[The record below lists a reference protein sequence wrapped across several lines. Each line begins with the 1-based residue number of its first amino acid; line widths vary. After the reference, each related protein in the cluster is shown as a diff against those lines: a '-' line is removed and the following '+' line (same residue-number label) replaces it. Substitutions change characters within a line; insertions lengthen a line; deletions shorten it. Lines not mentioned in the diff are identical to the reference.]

1 MSSVPLIEA
10 FGRIV
15 YGFTRGLTE
24 HYNPDE
30 PEYTAE
36 NLGYHPLES
45 TGREWYYKPVKELI
59 YQEYGE
65 NRSSPPS
72 FNHNIRII
80 NASSTQGHDEL
91 QQNDDTETAMAWK
104 KLRPSI
110 LKTICDSMYIGS
122 LISLL
127 AAISIGTIYIAV
139 AFLIYTETVM
149 NCQYQKEKMTSRQ
162 QWMRTIANVVSCA
175 LIYFSPVLNLLFLF
189 RSFQLKGLKRK
200 LLLTCLIIYC
210 MDSLYRVT
218 LQLMG
223 KPFFTL
229 SALYNVP
236 VYTLWVCSSML
247 QFYLVAT
254 NFLNRPKRK
263 RILLLCKMFVP
274 TISFVILGCC
284 MRLFIY
290 PAYNKEKKEERKLVI
305 ALFSPLAGLVLKAAS
320 RICVQ
325 RLWNITHPGYS
336 YVLLAPLYFGSAI
349 MVRGLQ
355 LELNSLQSIAI
366 LGIIHG
372 AAEVVERSTIV
383 VIDHV
388 CHSLRTRKA
397 YPWGSFRTPRRER
410 LTADVAIMSMLY
422 ESTAIVSVNGS
433 FYMHQLIFLENTS
446 VTSMI
451 KEFAL
456 STSVML
462 VIEWFFISVSLAIE
476 TRYQNMAVMAV
487 WRCQWKR
494 HTLVAILNVLFI
506 GVWVIVNLLDV
517 VHGHFLDEPLKKCKI
532 PF

>member
-24 HYNPDE
+24 HYNPEE

-36 NLGYHPLES
+36 ILGCNPLES
-45 TGREWYYKPVKELI
+45 TGREWYHKPVKELV

-65 NRSSPPS
+65 NRVSPPS
-72 FNHNIRII
+72 FNLNIRII
-80 NASSTQGHDEL
+80 NASSTQEHDGPL
-91 QQNDDTETAMAWK
+91 QNDDTETAGAMAWK
-104 KLRPSI
+104 SFRPSI
-110 LKTICDSMYIGS
+110 RHTISDSMYIGS

-127 AAISIGTIYIAV
+127 ASISIGTIYIAL
-139 AFLIYTETVM
+139 AFLIYKTVM

-162 QWMRTIANVVSCA
+162 QWMRTIADVVSCA

-200 LLLTCLIIYC
+200 LLQACLIIYC
-210 MDSLYRVT
+210 LDSLYRVT

-229 SALYNVP
+229 SGLYNVP
-236 VYTLWVCSSML
+236 VYILWLCSSIL
-247 QFYLVAT
+247 QFFLVARH
-254 NFLNRPKRK
+254 FLNRSKHKRL
-263 RILLLCKMFVP
+263 LLLCKMSVP
-274 TISFVILGCC
+274 TICCVILGFC
-284 MRLFIY
+284 MKYFIY
-290 PAYNKEKKEERKLVI
+290 RAYNKEKKEERKLVI
-305 ALFSPLAGLVLKAAS
+305 ALFSPLAGLVVKAAS

-325 RLWNITHPGYS
+325 RLWN
-336 YVLLAPLYFGSAI
+336 

-355 LELNSLQSIAI
+355 AELNSLQSIAI

-383 VIDHV
+383 VTDHV

-397 YPWGSFRTPRRER
+397 SPWGSFRTPRRER
-410 LTADVAIMSMLY
+410 LVADVAIMSMLY
-422 ESTAIVSVNGS
+422 EATAIVSVNGS
-433 FYMHQLIFLENTS
+433 LYMYQLIFLETTS

-451 KEFAL
+451 KGFAL

-462 VIEWFFISVSLAIE
+462 VIEWFFTSVSLAIE

-506 GVWVIVNLLDV
+506 GVWVIVNLLEV
-517 VHGHFLDEPLKKCKI
+517 VQGHFVGEPLKKCKM
-532 PF
+532 PFS

>member
-10 FGRIV
+10 FGRIL

-24 HYNPDE
+24 HYNPEE

-36 NLGYHPLES
+36 ILGYHPLES

-65 NRSSPPS
+65 HRASPPS
-72 FNHNIRII
+72 FNLNIRII
-80 NASSTQGHDEL
+80 NASSTEEHDEPL
-91 QQNDDTETAMAWK
+91 QNDDTETAAAMAWK
-104 KLRPSI
+104 SFRPSI
-110 LKTICDSMYIGS
+110 RHTISDSMFIGS

-127 AAISIGTIYIAV
+127 SAISIGTIYIALT
-139 AFLIYTETVM
+139 FLIYKTVM
-149 NCQYQKEKMTSRQ
+149 NCQYQQEKMTLLQ
-162 QWMRTIANVVSCA
+162 QWMRTIADIVSTA

-189 RSFQLKGLKRK
+189 RSFQLKGLKQK
-200 LLLTCLIIYC
+200 LLQTCVIIYC
-210 MDSLYRVT
+210 LDSLYRVT
-218 LQLMG
+218 LQLIG

-247 QFYLVAT
+247 QFYLVAS
-254 NFLNRPKRK
+254 NFLNRRKRK

-336 YVLLAPLYFGSAI
+336 YVLLAPLYFLSGI
-349 MVRGLQ
+349 MIRGLQ

-366 LGIIHG
+366 TIHP
-372 AAEVVERSTIV
+372 
-383 VIDHV
+383 
-388 CHSLRTRKA
+388 L
-397 YPWGSFRTPRRER
+397 
-410 LTADVAIMSMLY
+410 
-422 ESTAIVSVNGS
+422 
-433 FYMHQLIFLENTS
+433 FLE
-446 VTSMI
+446 
-451 KEFAL
+451 
-456 STSVML
+456 
-462 VIEWFFISVSLAIE
+462 
-476 TRYQNMAVMAV
+476 
-487 WRCQWKR
+487 
-494 HTLVAILNVLFI
+494 
-506 GVWVIVNLLDV
+506 
-517 VHGHFLDEPLKKCKI
+517 
-532 PF
+532 

>member
-24 HYNPDE
+24 HCNPEE

-36 NLGYHPLES
+36 ILGYHPLES

-59 YQEYGE
+59 YQQYGE
-65 NRSSPPS
+65 NRASPPS
-72 FNHNIRII
+72 FNLDIRII
-80 NASSTQGHDEL
+80 NASSTLEHDEL
-91 QQNDDTETAMAWK
+91 LQNDDTETSGTMAWK
-104 KLRPSI
+104 TFRPSI
-110 LKTICDSMYIGS
+110 RHTISDSMFIGS

-127 AAISIGTIYIAV
+127 ATISIGTIYIAL
-139 AFLIYTETVM
+139 AFLIYKTVM
-149 NCQYQKEKMTSRQ
+149 NCQFQQEKMTLLQ
-162 QWMRTIANVVSCA
+162 QWMRTTADIVSTA
-175 LIYFSPVLNLLFLF
+175 LVYFSPVLNLLFLF
-189 RSFQLKGLKRK
+189 RSFQLKGLKQK
-200 LLLTCLIIYC
+200 LLQTCLIIYC
-210 MDSLYRVT
+210 LDSLYRVT

-236 VYTLWVCSSML
+236 VYTLWLCSSML
-247 QFYLVAT
+247 QFYLVAS

-274 TISFVILGCC
+274 TISFIILGCC

-336 YVLLAPLYFGSAI
+336 YVLLAPLYFVSAI
-349 MVRGLQ
+349 MIRGLQ

-366 LGIIHG
+366 LGIIHE

-383 VIDHV
+383 LIDHV
-388 CHSLRTRKA
+388 CHSLWTRKA
-397 YPWGSFRTPRRER
+397 SPWGSFRTPRRER

-433 FYMHQLIFLENTS
+433 LYMYQLIFLETTS

-456 STSVML
+456 
-462 VIEWFFISVSLAIE
+462 
-476 TRYQNMAVMAV
+476 
-487 WRCQWKR
+487 
-494 HTLVAILNVLFI
+494 
-506 GVWVIVNLLDV
+506 
-517 VHGHFLDEPLKKCKI
+517 PLQSCW
-532 PF
+532 